1 MFFFSSIR
9 RHTRYWRDWS
19 SDVCSSDLATDV
31 VTERGEEGA
40 ARIKELTGGLGA
52 HSVVE
57 AVGTPESVMQAIRSP
72 RPGGHVG
79 VVGVLPDVE
88 VPGGEV
94 LVGRASW
101 WGRGEILG
109 GGGSLK

>member
-31 VTERGEEGA
+31 VSERGDEGA

-57 AVGTPESVMQAIRSP
+57 AVGTQESMMQAIRST

-79 VVGVLPDVE
+79 VVGALHDAEPPMEE
-88 VPGGEV
+88 VFFSHV
-94 LVGRASW
+94 HLQIGRAH
-101 WGRGEILG
+101 G
-109 GGGSLK
+109 